1 MEFEYLRP
9 VYVYPRLSDV
19 NELEERLS
27 LLSGWQFETDREG
40 EGMRIVLHNRNPLTG
55 DEVTDA
61 DPFIK
66 LSDLLLHYEME
77 LKDRRKMIYL
87 PKEICSCAD
96 ESRQAAQPYYETPG
110 DARQQPEPRELHG
123 INGSHHGRAQI
134 FSPSCISDQFENCQ
148 AAINR
153 GDPKGAAS
161 ILLAIGGHSLLKA
174 HQKSF
179 SELVGIQNQSRRMAT
194 ETDAINVWEK
204 FKECCLDLGQYTLEA
219 LDQGT
224 YLAFDSKESLYD
236 WLHEL
241 VAHIVDISESL
252 RYLGYVDCE
261 QRISQ
266 DEIISCYEECFEV
279 LKMGTTSI
287 GGPMKEPELR

>member
-1 MEFEYLRP
+1 
-9 VYVYPRLSDV
+9 
-19 NELEERLS
+19 
-27 LLSGWQFETDREG
+27 
-40 EGMRIVLHNRNPLTG
+40 
-55 DEVTDA
+55 
-61 DPFIK
+61 
-66 LSDLLLHYEME
+66 ME
-77 LKDRRKMIYL
+77 LKDRRKIIYL

-123 INGSHHGRAQI
+123 INSSHHGRAQI

-161 ILLAIGGHSLLKA
+161 ILLAIDGHSLLEA

-179 SELVGIQNQSRRMAT
+179 SELVVTQKQSRRMTT
-194 ETDAINVWEK
+194 ETDAINVWKK
-204 FKECCLDLGQYTLEA
+204 FNKCYLDLGQYTLEA

-224 YLAFDSKESLYD
+224 YLVFDSKESLFD
-236 WLHEL
+236 WLHKL
-241 VAHIVDISESL
+241 AAHIVAISESL

-261 QRISQ
+261 QGIWQ
-266 DEIISCYEECFEV
+266 DKIMSCYEECFKV
-279 LKMGTTSI
+279 LKMGTTSV

>member
-1 MEFEYLRP
+1 MLPSEDGRIAGDNT
-9 VYVYPRLSDV
+9 SD
-19 NELEERLS
+19 S
-27 LLSGWQFETDREG
+27 
-40 EGMRIVLHNRNPLTG
+40 
-55 DEVTDA
+55 
-61 DPFIK
+61 
-66 LSDLLLHYEME
+66 
-77 LKDRRKMIYL
+77 
-87 PKEICSCAD
+87 SCTD

-110 DARQQPEPRELHG
+110 DHARQQPEPRELHG

-134 FSPSCISDQFENCQ
+134 FSPSCISDQIENCQ
-148 AAINR
+148 VAINR
-153 GDPKGAAS
+153 GDAKEAAS
-161 ILLAIGGHSLLKA
+161 ILLAIDGHSLLEA

-179 SELVGIQNQSRRMAT
+179 SELVGIQKQSRWMTT

-204 FKECCLDLGQYTLEA
+204 SKEWCLDLGQYTLEA

-236 WLHEL
+236 WLHKV

-266 DEIISCYEECFEV
+266 DEIISC
-279 LKMGTTSI
+279 M
-287 GGPMKEPELR
+287 